1 MDFKDIEKKW
11 IDYWDKNKT
20 FKTDVWDFSKPKY
33 YVLDMFP
40 YPSGEGLHVG
50 HPEGYTASDIVARYK
65 RMQGYNVLHPMGFD
79 AFGLPAEQ
87 YAIKTGNHPGN
98 FTQKNIEN
106 FTRQLKMIGFSYDW
120 DRVISTADPAYYKWT
135 QWWFKELYKDGLAQY
150 KDTQVN
156 WCEELGTVLAN
167 DEVIDGKSERG
178 GFPVVKKTMKQ
189 WVINTPKYA
198 ERLLEGLDEID
209 WPQSTK
215 EIQRN
220 WIGKSEGAIIKFQV
234 ADSDFTFETFT
245 TRADTLFGLSYCV
258 LAPENQL
265 VKKITTK
272 EQFASVEKYINECAS
287 KSDLER
293 TQLNKDK
300 TGVFTGAYAIN
311 PVNNKKVPI
320 FIADYVIGTYG
331 TGAVMAVPAHDE
343 RDFEFAHKYNLEIN
357 PIIEGTTKE
366 ECFEG
371 DGKHINS
378 EFLNGL
384 NNKEAIAKMI
394 EWLEKN
400 GKGHA
405 QTNYKLRDWT
415 FARQR
420 YWGEPIPV
428 VHYENGDIGLVDD
441 SELPLVLPEL
451 EDYKARNGKAPLENA
466 DDSWKYV
473 ETAKGKAKRETNTM
487 PGSAGSSWYFLRY
500 LDPHNDNAMADPKL
514 IKHWMPVDLY
524 LGGSEHAVGHLIYS
538 RFLNNYFYDKGL
550 VWTKEPFKKL
560 CHQGMILG
568 ENSEKMSKSK
578 GNVVNPDDIVKEY
591 GADTLRMYEMFM
603 GPLQDAKPWN
613 TQNIGGVKRFIDRI
627 WRLYMECDKIADNEN
642 KNLEKIFHQT
652 VKKVTEDFENLA
664 FNTAI
669 SQMMVF
675 VNAVMKE
682 EIFPESYAKDF
693 LKLLCP
699 IVPFITEEIW
709 EQKFNGKDS
718 ISKESWPKYN
728 EEKTKENLVEI
739 AVQVNSKIVARVNIN
754 PNSDQNEVMAQIKS
768 NDTIAKILENKTI
781 VKEIYVPGRIINI
794 IVK

>member
-1 MDFKDIEKKW
+1 MDFKQIEEKW
-11 IDYWDKNKT
+11 AKYWEENKT
-20 FKTDVWDFSKPKY
+20 FKTNVWDFSKPKY

-50 HPEGYTASDIVARYK
+50 HPEGYTATDIVARMK

-87 YAIKTGNHPGN
+87 YAIKTGNHPGE
-98 FTQKNIEN
+98 FTNKNIDN
-106 FTRQLKMIGFSYDW
+106 FIRQLKMLGFSYDW
-120 DRVISTADPAYYKWT
+120 DRTISTADPKYYKWT
-135 QWWFKELYKDGLAQY
+135 QWWFEQLYKDGLAKY
-150 KDTQVN
+150 VETPVN

-178 GFPVVKKTMKQ
+178 GFPVVKKMMRQ

-198 ERLLEGLDEID
+198 ERLLEGLDQID

-215 EIQRN
+215 DIQRN
-220 WIGKSEGAIIKFQV
+220 WIGKSKGATITFEI
-234 ADSDFTFETFT
+234 ADSDKTFDVFT
-245 TRADTLFGLSYCV
+245 TRCDTLFGLSYCV
-258 LAPENQL
+258 LAPEHSL
-265 VKKITTK
+265 VKEITTP
-272 EQFASVEKYINECAS
+272 EQKAEVDKYIKECAK

-300 TGVFTGAYAIN
+300 TGVFTGSYAIN
-311 PVNNKKVPI
+311 PVNGQKVPI
-320 FIADYVIGTYG
+320 YISDYVLASYA

-343 RDFEFAHKYNLEIN
+343 RDFEFAKKFNLAIK
-357 PIIEGTTKE
+357 PIIEGGSQDK
-366 ECFEG
+366 CFEG

-378 EFLNGL
+378 DFLNGL
-384 NNKEAIAKMI
+384 NNKEAVEKMI
-394 EWLEKN
+394 AWLEENK
-400 GKGHA
+400 KGHA
-405 QTNYKLRDWT
+405 TITYKLRDWT

-428 VHYENGDIGLVDD
+428 LHYENGEIGLVDEKD
-441 SELPLVLPEL
+441 LPLILPTL
-451 EDYKARNGKAPLENA
+451 KDYKGKNGQAPLENA
-466 DDSWKYV
+466 EEWKWV
-473 ETAKGKAKRETNTM
+473 ETANGRAKRETSTM
-487 PGSAGSSWYFLRY
+487 PGSAGSSWYYLRY
-500 LDPHNDNAMADPKL
+500 IDPDNDHAMADPEL

-524 LGGSEHAVGHLIYS
+524 LGGAEHAVGHLIYS

-550 VWTKEPFKKL
+550 VFEKEPFKKL
-560 CHQGMILG
+560 FHQGMILG
-568 ENSEKMSKSK
+568 ENSEKMSKSR
-578 GNVVNPDDIVKEY
+578 GNVINPDDIVREF

-613 TQNIGGVKRFIDRI
+613 TKNIEGVKRFIDRI
-627 WRLYMECDKIADNEN
+627 WRLYTESGKISNKEN

-682 EIFPESYAKDF
+682 DVFPEDYAKDL
-693 LKLLCP
+693 LKMLSP
-699 IVPFITEEIW
+699 VIPFVTEEIW
-709 EQKFNGKDS
+709 HTVFNGHDS
-718 ISKESWPKYN
+718 ISKETWPKFD
-728 EEKTKENLVEI
+728 EEKTKETSAEI
-739 AVQVNSKIVARVNIN
+739 AVQINSKIVARVVVDTLLEGNQVLSQIK
-754 PNSDQNEVMAQIKS
+754 QNEAVNSQLAG
-768 NDTIAKILENKTI
+768 KTI
-781 VKEIYVPGRIINI
+781 VKEIYVPGRIANF